1 MLHLIHPDTVT
12 EEIMFRADLFS
23 NSIPYVLRN
32 LFITAIAVITVTA
45 ICYFVFP
52 LFLQATYTL
61 AILYFV
67 VGCGMIV
74 IYKVLTTFLNL
85 IDEVYYLLG
94 YRLYRAMKILRI
106 SAIGIVMVKAI
117 NVTLLVL
124 QEYIWREVVYY
135 GFDLHLFMQ
144 YLETNMIWRI
154 MYSITALS
162 WSIFLVSYAYVMF
175 DIGKRI
181 GLISFKI
188 FAWMKIITAVLS
200 ISFWNILAPEIFEV
214 WVFFEILSYFMLY
227 ITLGSVKDKIYEKI
241 MGLLKE
247 PERVKD
253 RLLEELIF

>member
-1 MLHLIHPDTVT
+1 MFHLIHPDTVT

-23 NSIPYVLRN
+23 NSIPYVLKN
-32 LFITAIAVITVTA
+32 LFIAAMAVIAVTA
-45 ICYFVFP
+45 ICFFVFP
-52 LFLQATYTL
+52 FFLQATYTL
-61 AILYFV
+61 IILYFV
-67 VGCGMIV
+67 IGCGMAI

-106 SAIGIVMVKAI
+106 SIIGIVMVKAI
-117 NVTLLVL
+117 KVILLVL
-124 QEYIWREVVYY
+124 QEYIWGELVYY
-135 GFDLHLFMQ
+135 GYDLPLFMQ

-181 GLISFKI
+181 EIISFKI

-214 WVFFEILSYFMLY
+214 WGFFEMLSYFMLY
-227 ITLGSVKDKIYEKI
+227 ITLGSVKDKVYEKI

-247 PERVKD
+247 PDRVKD
-253 RLLEELIF
+253 RLLEELLF